1 MRVFSS
7 IALFALAS
15 SLLLTGCKDKEN
27 IEPGK
32 PMAENEVTETGWNE
46 TFNSKKLLL
55 EANYKMHRSICYTS
69 GGVENTSEFEVEFA
83 SSKMRLNRGYVPEY
97 QAISYNFAE
106 FHYDEANDKLIED
119 WYTGSWHE
127 DQGVMEFMGYYL
139 NTREVTSVQTDVME
153 IFGILVDISID
164 DFTYKDDSYNMK
176 EELTLVNEHDA
187 TSIMCFEHVSIS
199 FKEGKLDSMSYD
211 GHITEGGV
219 QYTFSG
225 EMTFLGYGEQSVEI
239 PTPIN

>member
-7 IALFALAS
+7 ITLFALAS
-15 SLLLTGCKDKEN
+15 GLLLTGCKDKEN

-32 PMAENEVTETGWNE
+32 PMAENEVTETVWND

-55 EANYKMHRSICYTS
+55 EANYKMKRSIRYSS

-83 SSKMRLNRGYVPEY
+83 SSKMRLNRGYNPEY

-119 WYTGSWHE
+119 WYSGSWHV
-127 DQGVMEFMGYYL
+127 DQDVVEFLGYYL
-139 NTREVTSVQTDVME
+139 NTREVTNVQAEVME
-153 IFGILVDISID
+153 TFGMLVDISIE
-164 DFTYKDDSYNMK
+164 DFTYEDNSYKMK
-176 EELTLVNEHDA
+176 EGLTLVNEHDA
-187 TSIMCFEHVSIS
+187 TSTMCFEHTTIS

-211 GHITEGGV
+211 GHIIEGGV

-225 EMTFLGYGEQSVEI
+225 EMTFSGYGEQSVEI